1 MAEVTISLHAFDFNP
16 SLSAFQV
23 ERLYVEEE
31 RWEGEAERLR
41 EEADQLR
48 EQLSRE
54 VKAAQEEVSSFLNSQ
69 MTTISYQA
77 EREREQ
83 HQGEEERLVE
93 SVRVLTMDND
103 RLLQEREREKANNSR
118 SYTELKQE
126 FEGEVTR
133 LKASISCLQAELE
146 VELTAREEA
155 EAEAEKLASETD
167 KLEEQV
173 EEARKEAREQ
183 VRQVK
188 SSLDTKLAQ
197 LEKRAEKLA
206 AENFELTMDNEEM
219 SKKTKVT
226 QESLRKM
233 EREVGQVQVEKEWL
247 ISQQKK
253 AAGTSE
259 KAGELAVQL
268 DQAKTELREEKTKV
282 EDKSQ
287 SWLKIQF
294 CAGEESCRLEKP
306 AGG

>member
-1 MAEVTISLHAFDFNP
+1 M
-16 SLSAFQV
+16 

-31 RWEGEAERLR
+31 RWEGEGERLR
-41 EEADQLR
+41 EEAEQLR

-54 VKAAQEEVSSFLNSQ
+54 VKAAQAEVSNSFVNFQTNHCCLLN
-69 MTTISYQA
+69 QA

-83 HQGEEERLVE
+83 HEGEEERLVE

-103 RLLQEREREKANNSR
+103 RLLQEREREKALNSR

-173 EEARKEAREQ
+173 EEARKEGREQ

-188 SSLDTKLAQ
+188 SSLDTKLTQ

-219 SKKTKVT
+219 SKKMKVT

-282 EDKSQ
+282 G
-287 SWLKIQF
+287 LK
-294 CAGEESCRLEKP
+294 LKP
-306 AGG
+306 ISD

>member
-1 MAEVTISLHAFDFNP
+1 MAEVTISLHAFDVNL

-219 SKKTKVT
+219 SKKTKVA

-294 CAGEESCRLEKP
+294 SAGEESCRLEKP

>member
-1 MAEVTISLHAFDFNP
+1 
-16 SLSAFQV
+16 
-23 ERLYVEEE
+23 
-31 RWEGEAERLR
+31 
-41 EEADQLR
+41 
-48 EQLSRE
+48 
-54 VKAAQEEVSSFLNSQ
+54 
-69 MTTISYQA
+69 
-77 EREREQ
+77 
-83 HQGEEERLVE
+83 LVE

-173 EEARKEAREQ
+173 EETRKEAREQ

-219 SKKTKVT
+219 SKKMKVT

-233 EREVGQVQVEKEWL
+233 EREVGQAQVEKEWL
-247 ISQQKK
+247 ISQQKN

-259 KAGELAVQL
+259 KASELAAQL
-268 DQAKTELREEKTKV
+268 DQTKTELREEKTKV
-282 EDKSQ
+282 KNLADWKSQ
-287 SWLKIQF
+287 LADKNKELKDENQRLVMRVENLEHLLNEEATDINEMLKVISNIQT
-294 CAGEESCRLEKP
+294 GKEGIDIKSMKKRYM
-306 AGG
+306 

>member
-1 MAEVTISLHAFDFNP
+1 
-16 SLSAFQV
+16 
-23 ERLYVEEE
+23 
-31 RWEGEAERLR
+31 
-41 EEADQLR
+41 
-48 EQLSRE
+48 
-54 VKAAQEEVSSFLNSQ
+54 
-69 MTTISYQA
+69 
-77 EREREQ
+77 
-83 HQGEEERLVE
+83 
-93 SVRVLTMDND
+93 MDND

-183 VRQVK
+183 VMQVK

-219 SKKTKVT
+219 SKKMKVT

-259 KAGELAVQL
+259 KAGELATTLENTKV
-268 DQAKTELREEKTKV
+268 ELREEKTKV
-282 EDKSQ
+282 KNLADWKSQ
-287 SWLKIQF
+287 LADKNKELKEENSRLVRRIENLEHLMNEEQTDISEMLSVITNIQ
-294 CAGEESCRLEKP
+294 AGKEVVDMKSLKKRYM
-306 AGG
+306 